1 MQDERQLILADQNFR
16 DIRPVMGAEI
26 DMAIGSDENDYEI
39 KIRRDQWDDRYK
51 YGNVFYINDTEFGGI
66 IGRKKINTTDSTISL
81 FGRTWRGM
89 LEKKIIRPPGGQDYK
104 KVSGELN
111 TVLDGLITDCFGD
124 YFVVSRSD
132 TGIFVTDYQFD
143 RYCTLLAGLTKMLK
157 SVGHRLQIRYVQQE
171 RGQPG
176 YVELSAVPI
185 EDYSEKI
192 ELSQDSRLNFTFDE
206 NKNGINHLICL
217 GKGELQDR
225 QVIDLYVQEDGS
237 IGRDLFYT
245 GIREV
250 CGVYENTSAERDG
263 LEEKGREK
271 LAKLMNRTIFE
282 MNVEQLKMNVEIG
295 DIIGGRDYD
304 TGMYAAKPIAKKIYR
319 VAGGK
324 TSLEYKVEGDD

>member
-1 MQDERQLILADQNFR
+1 M
-16 DIRPVMGAEI
+16 AEI
-26 DMAIGSDENDYEI
+26 CFIQE
-39 KIRRDQWDDRYK
+39 
-51 YGNVFYINDTEFGGI
+51 
-66 IGRKKINTTDSTISL
+66 
-81 FGRTWRGM
+81 
-89 LEKKIIRPPGGQDYK
+89 
-104 KVSGELN
+104 SG
-111 TVLDGLITDCFGD
+111 
-124 YFVVSRSD
+124 
-132 TGIFVTDYQFD
+132 
-143 RYCTLLAGLTKMLK
+143 K
-157 SVGHRLQIRYVQQE
+157 YVQQE

-250 CGVYENTSAERDG
+250 CGVYENTSAERDE